1 MNIIEVKNLNFSY
14 DSGEVLENI
23 NFKINRNDFITLIGN
38 NGSGKSTLI
47 KILIGELKNYQGI
60 VKLFDKE
67 VREINDWKKVGYVPQ
82 IDRDNSTNFPISVK
96 EMILLNLYYDFN
108 KFNLPKKKHF
118 KMVDDIISTF
128 NLQDFKHKNFNELSG
143 GQKQRVMIARAMI
156 HNPELLIFDEPTVGI
171 DKESKKDFYELI
183 KHLNQ
188 HHNITII
195 LVTHETDFTN
205 GIKTKRFIIKDRVL
219 KEDVS
224 I

>member
-1 MNIIEVKNLNFSY
+1 MSIIEVKNLNFSY

-23 NFKINRNDFITLIGN
+23 NFKVNKDDFITLIGN

-47 KILIGELKNYQGI
+47 KILIGELKNYQGS

-67 VREINDWKKVGYVPQ
+67 VREINDWGKVGYVPQ

-108 KFNLPKKKHF
+108 KFHLPKKKHYR
-118 KMVDDIISTF
+118 MVDDTICTF
-128 NLQDFKHKNFNELSG
+128 NLQDFKDKNFNELSG

-171 DKESKKDFYELI
+171 DKDSKKDFYELI

-195 LVTHETDFTN
+195 LVTHESDFTE
-205 GIKTKRFIIKDRVL
+205 GIKTRRFIIKDKVL

>member
-1 MNIIEVKNLNFSY
+1 MSIIEVKNLNFSY
-14 DSGEVLENI
+14 DNGRVLENI
-23 NFKINRNDFITLIGN
+23 NFKVNKDDFITIIGN

-47 KILIGELKNYQGI
+47 KILIGELNNYQGS

-67 VREINDWKKVGYVPQ
+67 VKQINDWRKVGYVPQ
-82 IDRDNSTNFPISVK
+82 IDRDNSTNFPICVK

-108 KFNLPKKKHF
+108 KFNLPRKRHF
-118 KMVDDIISTF
+118 RTVEDIISTF
-128 NLQDFKHKNFNELSG
+128 NLQDFKDKNFNELSG

-156 HNPELLIFDEPTVGI
+156 HNPDLLIFDEPTVGI
-171 DKESKKDFYELI
+171 DKDSKKDFYELI
-183 KHLNQ
+183 KHLNL

-195 LVTHETDFTN
+195 LVTHESNFTE
-205 GIKTKRFIIKDRVL
+205 GIKTRKFIIKDKVL

>member
-1 MNIIEVKNLNFSY
+1 MNIIEVNNLHFSY
-14 DSGEVLENI
+14 DNGEILENI
-23 NFKINRNDFITLIGN
+23 NFKVNKDDFITLIGN

-47 KILIGELKNYQGI
+47 KILIGELKNYQGS
-60 VKLFDKE
+60 VKLFDTE
-67 VREINDWKKVGYVPQ
+67 VREINDWRKVGYVPQ
-82 IDRDNSTNFPISVK
+82 IDRDNSTNFPISVR

-108 KFNLPKKKHF
+108 KFHLPKKKHF
-118 KMVDDIISTF
+118 RMVDDTICTF
-128 NLQDFKHKNFNELSG
+128 NLQDFKDKNFNELSG

-183 KHLNQ
+183 KHLNRF
-188 HHNITII
+188 HNITII
-195 LVTHETDFTN
+195 LVTHESDFTD
-205 GIKTKRFIIKDRVL
+205 GIKTRKFIIKDRVL

>member
-1 MNIIEVKNLNFSY
+1 MSIIEVKNLNFSY

-23 NFKINRNDFITLIGN
+23 NFKVNKDDFITLIGN

-47 KILIGELKNYQGI
+47 KILIGELKNYQGS

-67 VREINDWKKVGYVPQ
+67 VREINDWRKVGYVPQ

-108 KFNLPKKKHF
+108 KFHLPKKKHYR
-118 KMVDDIISTF
+118 MVDDTICTF
-128 NLQDFKHKNFNELSG
+128 NLQDFKDKNFNELSG

-171 DKESKKDFYELI
+171 DKDSKKDFYELI

-195 LVTHETDFTN
+195 LVTHESDFTE
-205 GIKTKRFIIKDRVL
+205 GIKTRRFIIKDKVL

>member
-1 MNIIEVKNLNFSY
+1 MSIIEVKNLNFSY
-14 DSGEVLENI
+14 DSGEVLKNI
-23 NFKINRNDFITLIGN
+23 NFKVNRDDFITLIGN

-47 KILIGELKNYQGI
+47 KILIGELKNYQGS